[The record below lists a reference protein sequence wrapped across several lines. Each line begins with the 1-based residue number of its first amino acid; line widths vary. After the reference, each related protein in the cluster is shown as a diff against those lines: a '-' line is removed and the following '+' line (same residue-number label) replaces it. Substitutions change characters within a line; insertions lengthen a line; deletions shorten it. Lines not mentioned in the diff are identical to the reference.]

1 MTLIEAIGWAGTL
14 ALLTA
19 YALTSSGRVS
29 GQSAFYHTLNMIGAA
44 GVAANV
50 IAHRAW
56 PASVLEVSWALI
68 GLVSLG
74 RMMRRPDLS
83 QIPPSPRA

>member
-1 MTLIEAIGWAGTL
+1 MALSEAIGWAGTL
-14 ALLTA
+14 LLLAA

-29 GQSAFYHTLNMIGAA
+29 GQSAAYHALNAVGAA

-68 GLVSLG
+68 GLVSLA
-74 RMMRRPDLS
+74 RALRR
-83 QIPPSPRA
+83 